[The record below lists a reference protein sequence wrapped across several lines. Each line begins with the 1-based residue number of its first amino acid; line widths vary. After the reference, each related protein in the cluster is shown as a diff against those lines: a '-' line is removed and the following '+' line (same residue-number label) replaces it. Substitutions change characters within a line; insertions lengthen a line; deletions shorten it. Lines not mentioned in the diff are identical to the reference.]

1 MYTCE
6 QNLQAATIATP
17 RSCLDLCSSFSRF
30 GLFFG
35 HLDALFEF
43 FAPLMTQS
51 SPSSAPIVA
60 SAQEPWSVVLA
71 PSLAPE
77 ETVLA
82 GLQLDLDARLH
93 FTHGWLVVTNRRL
106 VGQAPGEKDLQ
117 SWDIAPGMTL
127 AHSDHAGVGTL
138 ELSDGQR
145 RLASWRYTLGRNTDA
160 LRLADAFDAQRNA
173 LLTGAQAAQPDAEV
187 CPTCKAPLPPGED
200 NCPQCS
206 RELEQPPSTWALLR
220 LWRFARPYRWELLAG
235 FALLLIGTAATLVPP
250 YLTMPLM
257 DKVLIP
263 YQNGQPVDYR
273 LVTLYLSGLFGAA
286 LVAWVLGWARTY
298 LLARVSER
306 ISADL
311 RTTTYEHLLKLSLE
325 YFGGKRT
332 GDLMARIGSESDRIS
347 VFLSLHLLDFATD
360 VLMIAMT
367 AVILVSIDPWLA
379 LVTLV
384 PLPFIA
390 WMIHL
395 VRDRL
400 RHGFEKIDRIW
411 SEITNVLA
419 DTIPGIRVVKAF
431 AQEKRE
437 VTRFAEANKHNLAIN
452 DRVNAVWSLF
462 TPTVTLLTEVGLLVV
477 WIFGIWQVSHDAITV
492 GVLVAFLTY
501 ISRFYTRL
509 DSMSR
514 IVSVTQKAAAGAK
527 RIFDILDHVSSV
539 PEPAKPVHIEKVNGA
554 IELRDLGFR
563 YGNRA
568 VIRGLNLSIQPG
580 EMIGLVGHSGSG
592 KSTLVNLICRFYD
605 VSEGAIRLDG
615 TDIRSL
621 PVSEFRRNIGLVLQ
635 EPFLF
640 FGTIA
645 DNIAYGKPDATREEI
660 IAAARAAHAHEF
672 ILRLPHGY
680 DSLVGERGQALSG
693 GERQRISIARAL
705 LINPRILIMDE
716 ATSSVDTTTEKEI
729 QKALDNLVQGRT
741 TIAIAHRLS
750 TLRKA
755 DRLVVMDRG
764 QIVEVGNHDELLA
777 REGAYYKLYQA
788 QARNVDADTDLTS
801 DGERVDAAAPAYAQ

>member
-1 MYTCE
+1 
-6 QNLQAATIATP
+6 
-17 RSCLDLCSSFSRF
+17 
-30 GLFFG
+30 
-35 HLDALFEF
+35 
-43 FAPLMTQS
+43 MTQS
-51 SPSSAPIVA
+51 SLPVPTATA
-60 SAQEPWSVVLA
+60 ADEPWRTEAGSWLR
-71 PSLAPE
+71 PG

-82 GLQLDLDARLH
+82 GLALDLDARLH
-93 FTHGWLVVTNRRL
+93 FTQGWLVVTDQRIVAR
-106 VGQAPGEKDLQ
+106 APGEKNVRE
-117 SWDIAPGMTL
+117 WNIAPALRLSHT
-127 AHSDHAGVGTL
+127 DHAGVGTL
-138 ELSDGQR
+138 ELSGPAG
-145 RLASWRYTLGRNTDA
+145 RLATWRYTLGYNPAA
-160 LRLADAFDAQRNA
+160 LRLADQFEAQRDA
-173 LLTGAQAAQPDAEV
+173 AASRPVTGPGEV
-187 CPTCKAPLPPGED
+187 LCPTCKAPLPPDEEQ
-200 NCPQCS
+200 CPQCS
-206 RELEQPPSTWALLR
+206 RELETPPSTWALLR
-220 LWRFARPYRWELLAG
+220 LWRFARPYRWQLLGG
-235 FALLLIGTAATLVPP
+235 FLLTLLSTAATLVPP

-257 DKVLIP
+257 DRVLIP
-263 YQNGQPVDYR
+263 FQNGVPIDYG
-273 LVTLYLSGLFGAA
+273 LVRLYLAGLLGAA
-286 LVAWVLGWARTY
+286 LVAWSLGWARTY

-306 ISADL
+306 IGADL

-332 GDLMARIGSESDRIS
+332 GDLMARIGSESDRIC

-360 VLMIAMT
+360 VLMILMT
-367 AVILVSIDPWLA
+367 AVILVSINPWLA

-437 VTRFAEANKHNLAIN
+437 VTRFREANKHNLAIN

-462 TPTVTLLTEVGLLVV
+462 TPTVTLLTEIGLLIV
-477 WIFGIWQVSHDAITV
+477 WVFGIWQVSHSAITV

-539 PEPAKPVHIEKVNGA
+539 PEPTRPARLDRVEGA
-554 IELRDLGFR
+554 IDMSDLGFR

-568 VIRGLNLSIQPG
+568 VIRGLNLSIAPG

-605 VSEGAIRLDG
+605 VSEGAIRVDG
-615 TDIRSL
+615 VDIRSL
-621 PVSEFRRNIGLVLQ
+621 PVSEYRRHIGLVLQ

-645 DNIAYGKPDATREEI
+645 DNIAYGKPDATRDEI

-716 ATSSVDTTTEKEI
+716 ATSSVDTATEKEI

-764 QIVEVGNHDELLA
+764 QIVEVGSHDELLL

-788 QARNVDADTDLTS
+788 QARNVDTEDDDTEQAIQLPET
-801 DGERVDAAAPAYAQ
+801 AHAQ

>member
-1 MYTCE
+1 
-6 QNLQAATIATP
+6 
-17 RSCLDLCSSFSRF
+17 
-30 GLFFG
+30 
-35 HLDALFEF
+35 
-43 FAPLMTQS
+43 MTQS
-51 SPSSAPIVA
+51 SLPVPTATA
-60 SAQEPWSVVLA
+60 ADEPWRTETGSWLR
-71 PSLAPE
+71 PG

-82 GLQLDLDARLH
+82 GLALDLDARLH
-93 FTHGWLVVTNRRL
+93 FTQGWLVVTDQRIVAR
-106 VGQAPGEKDLQ
+106 APGEKNVRE
-117 SWDIAPGMTL
+117 WNIAPALRLSHT
-127 AHSDHAGVGTL
+127 DHAGVGTL
-138 ELSDGQR
+138 ELTGPAG
-145 RLASWRYTLGRNTDA
+145 RLATWRYTLGYNPAA
-160 LRLADAFDAQRNA
+160 LRLADQFEAQRD
-173 LLTGAQAAQPDAEV
+173 AAASRPATAAGEV
-187 CPTCKAPLPPGED
+187 LCPTCKAPLPPDEEQ
-200 NCPQCS
+200 CPQCS
-206 RELEQPPSTWALLR
+206 RELETPPSTWALLR
-220 LWRFARPYRWELLAG
+220 LWRFARPYRWQLLGG
-235 FALLLIGTAATLVPP
+235 FLLTLLSTAATLVPP

-257 DKVLIP
+257 DRVLIP
-263 YQNGQPVDYR
+263 FQNGVPIDYG
-273 LVTLYLSGLFGAA
+273 LVRLYLAGLLGAA
-286 LVAWVLGWARTY
+286 LVAWSLGWARTY

-306 ISADL
+306 IGADL

-332 GDLMARIGSESDRIS
+332 GDLMARIGSESDRIC

-360 VLMIAMT
+360 VLMILMT
-367 AVILVSIDPWLA
+367 AVILVSINPWLA

-437 VTRFAEANKHNLAIN
+437 VTRFREANKHNLAIN

-462 TPTVTLLTEVGLLVV
+462 TPTVTLLTEIGLLIV
-477 WIFGIWQVSHDAITV
+477 WVFGIWQVSHSAITV

-539 PEPAKPVHIEKVNGA
+539 PEPTRPARLDRVEGA
-554 IELRDLGFR
+554 IDMSDLGFR

-568 VIRGLNLSIQPG
+568 VIRGLNLSIAPG

-605 VSEGAIRLDG
+605 VSEGAIRVDG
-615 TDIRSL
+615 VDIRSL
-621 PVSEFRRNIGLVLQ
+621 PVSEYRRHIGLVLQ

-645 DNIAYGKPDATREEI
+645 DNIAYGKPDATRDEI

-716 ATSSVDTTTEKEI
+716 ATSSVDTATEKEI

-764 QIVEVGNHDELLA
+764 QIVEVGSHDELLL

-788 QARNVDADTDLTS
+788 QARNVDTEDDDTEEAIQIPET
-801 DGERVDAAAPAYAQ
+801 AHAQ

>member
-1 MYTCE
+1 
-6 QNLQAATIATP
+6 
-17 RSCLDLCSSFSRF
+17 
-30 GLFFG
+30 
-35 HLDALFEF
+35 
-43 FAPLMTQS
+43 MTQS
-51 SPSSAPIVA
+51 SPTSAPNLA
-60 SAQEPWSVVLA
+60 RAQDPWSVELGS
-71 PSLAPE
+71 SLAPE

-93 FTHGWLVVTNRRL
+93 FTQGWLVVTHRRL
-106 VGQAPGEKDLQ
+106 IGRAPGGKDLQ

-127 AHSDHAGVGTL
+127 SHTDHAGVGTL
-138 ELSDGQR
+138 ELSDGQQ
-145 RLASWRYTLGRNTDA
+145 RLASWRYTLGHNTDA
-160 LRLADAFDAQRNA
+160 LRLTDVFDARRNA
-173 LLTGAQAAQPDAEV
+173 LTAGTEPAPADTDV

-200 NCPQCS
+200 TCPQCS

-220 LWRFARPYRWELLAG
+220 LWRFARPYRWQLLAG
-235 FALLLIGTAATLVPP
+235 FALLLLGTAATLVPP

-263 YQNGQPVDYR
+263 YQNGKPIDTS
-273 LVTLYLSGLFGAA
+273 LVALYLSGLLGAA
-286 LVAWVLGWARTY
+286 LVAWSLGWARTY

-379 LVTLV
+379 LVTLM

-477 WIFGIWQVSHDAITV
+477 WIFGIWQISHNAISV

-539 PEPAKPVHIEKVNGA
+539 PEPAKPMHIEKVNGA

-605 VSEGAIRLDG
+605 VSEGAIRVDG
-615 TDIRSL
+615 VDIRSL
-621 PVSEFRRNIGLVLQ
+621 PISEFRRNIGLVLQ

-660 IAAARAAHAHEF
+660 VAAARAAHAHEF

-764 QIVEVGNHDELLA
+764 QIVEVGSHDELLA

-788 QARNVDADTDLTS
+788 QARNVDADTDMTS
-801 DGERVDAAAPAYAQ
+801 DGERVDAAEPAYAQ

>member
-1 MYTCE
+1 
-6 QNLQAATIATP
+6 
-17 RSCLDLCSSFSRF
+17 
-30 GLFFG
+30 
-35 HLDALFEF
+35 
-43 FAPLMTQS
+43 MTQS
-51 SPSSAPIVA
+51 SLPVPQSHVPDESWRAEAGALLRPG
-60 SAQEPWSVVLA
+60 
-71 PSLAPE
+71 

-82 GLQLDLDARLH
+82 GLELDLDARLH
-93 FTHGWLVVTNRRL
+93 FTQGWLVVTDQRL
-106 VGQAPGEKDLQ
+106 LARSPGEKVCGNG
-117 SWDIAPGMTL
+117 SSRPACACRTPTTPRRR
-127 AHSDHAGVGTL
+127 AGA
-138 ELSDGQR
+138 GQCCGP
-145 RLASWRYTLGRNTDA
+145 ACSWRYTLGYNPAA
-160 LRLADAFDAQRNA
+160 LRLVDQFEARRDAAVATAPQDAD
-173 LLTGAQAAQPDAEV
+173 EV
-187 CPTCKAPLPPGED
+187 ICPTCKAPLPPGEEQ
-200 NCPQCS
+200 CPQCS
-206 RELEQPPSTWALLR
+206 RERETPPSTWALLR

-235 FALLLIGTAATLVPP
+235 FLLTLLSTAATLVPP

-263 YQNGQPVDYR
+263 FQNGVPIDYDR
-273 LVTLYLSGLFGAA
+273 VRLYLAGLLGAA
-286 LVAWVLGWARTY
+286 LVAWSLGWARTY

-306 ISADL
+306 IGADL

-332 GDLMARIGSESDRIS
+332 GDLMARIGSESDRIC

-360 VLMIAMT
+360 VLMIVMT
-367 AVILVSIDPWLA
+367 ALILVSINPWLA

-437 VTRFAEANKHNLAIN
+437 VARFREANKHNLAIN

-462 TPTVTLLTEVGLLVV
+462 TPTVTLLTEIGLLVV
-477 WIFGIWQVSHDAITV
+477 WVFGIWQVSHSAITV

-539 PEPAKPVHIEKVNGA
+539 PEPVRPAKLEKVEGA
-554 IELRDLGFR
+554 IEMRDLGFR

-568 VIRGLNLSIQPG
+568 VIRGLDLSIAPG

-605 VSEGAIRLDG
+605 VSEGAIRVDAS
-615 TDIRSL
+615 TSVRCQFRS
-621 PVSEFRRNIGLVLQ
+621 
-635 EPFLF
+635 
-640 FGTIA
+640 
-645 DNIAYGKPDATREEI
+645 
-660 IAAARAAHAHEF
+660 IAAISAWCCRSRSCSSARSPRTSPTAS
-672 ILRLPHGY
+672 PM
-680 DSLVGERGQALSG
+680 
-693 GERQRISIARAL
+693 QRARRSS
-705 LINPRILIMDE
+705 PRRAPRMRTNSSCGCRT
-716 ATSSVDTTTEKEI
+716 AMTRSSVS
-729 QKALDNLVQGRT
+729 AARPCP
-741 TIAIAHRLS
+741 AASASAFRSRARCSS
-750 TLRKA
+750 THA
-755 DRLVVMDRG
+755 
-764 QIVEVGNHDELLA
+764 
-777 REGAYYKLYQA
+777 
-788 QARNVDADTDLTS
+788 S
-801 DGERVDAAAPAYAQ
+801 